1 MKTGEFI
8 LGEDPEPASYRMYVV
23 HSSADMINVSHMHHY
38 DLILLGLRDS
48 DLRYWYT

>member
-8 LGEDPEPASYRMYVV
+8 LGEDPEPASYRIYVV
-23 HSSADMINVSHMHHY
+23 HSSIRSMHH
-38 DLILLGLRDS
+38 LIPLGLRDS